1 MKKIQCKQCGKI
13 IEGYTEN
20 HVQYL
25 LMQHKV
31 THRFKEL
38 KTIQKSS
45 QGKPIAIHP
54 STLISNKLKEE
65 NQIEML
71 KMQKPN

>member
-38 KTIQKSS
+38 KREQKIA
-45 QGKPIAIHP
+45 QGKPIVIHP
-54 STLISNKLKEE
+54 STLISNQLKVQT
-65 NQIEML
+65 NEMS
-71 KMQKPN
+71 KMQKAN